1 MVLREKTVQID
12 YGKERFADLEH
23 FNKWFVQLPSDI
35 LVQTKDLQQ
44 ILVEDNIPIAA
55 ALLSI
60 RVQETHML
68 L

>member
-35 LVQTKDLQQ
+35 QTKDLQQ